1 MAETPRRLGYGL
13 AVLLFLADQLTKAII
28 IGPVALKQLGQIYLL
43 PILNLTWV
51 ENYGIALGM
60 LQAGR
65 DVERWLL
72 VVATG
77 AIAVFVANWI
87 RRERSRGDS
96 AALGL
101 VLGGALGNITDR
113 VRFGHVVDFI
123 DVHIGGFRPFLVFNL
138 ADAAITIGVV
148 MLLVHALFA
157 RDEAAKTETEDA

>member
-1 MAETPRRLGYGL
+1 M
-13 AVLLFLADQLTKAII
+13 
-28 IGPVALKQLGQIYLL
+28 
-43 PILNLTWV
+43 LNLLAERNYEAVKKNHDAFPGQPEWMTEFV
-51 ENYGIALGM
+51 AFGLENGHSLWTNPHMIVSALGM